1 MNKFSAEEYLIMLK
15 EDESFRQYIDGD
27 EEERNRPRIIKRDI
41 AEKTKEQNCH
51 GSGISTWYLGL
62 CRREATLGSAML
74 NNKYF
79 LDEPNSVLPH
89 HLI

>member
-41 AEKTKEQNCH
+41 AEKTKEHTVMGLGFQH
-51 GSGISTWYLGL
+51 GTWDYVDGKLL
-62 CRREATLGSAML
+62 
-74 NNKYF
+74 
-79 LDEPNSVLPH
+79 
-89 HLI
+89 